1 MRNNIETDYLIFIS
15 SDGRKAGYEIFKERI
30 SENLW
35 PIYKSTPQLNNVKSG
50 KNVIF
55 YIAGK
60 DKFAQ
65 QFIASAIIENL
76 VTNKILKPDPNQ
88 EFREVLFYAKFKKL
102 KMFKNPISIRDHINN
117 LSFIDMDRRKVYG
130 LYFQGG
136 VCKINKQ
143 SYDYIFE
150 RGN

>member
-55 YIAGK
+55 YIVE
-60 DKFAQ
+60 DVY
-65 QFIASAIIENL
+65 IIYN
-76 VTNKILKPDPNQ
+76 II
-88 EFREVLFYAKFKKL
+88 VLNHMNFKK
-102 KMFKNPISIRDHINN
+102 NIR
-117 LSFIDMDRRKVYG
+117 
-130 LYFQGG
+130 
-136 VCKINKQ
+136 
-143 SYDYIFE
+143 
-150 RGN
+150 